1 MEKVIELPEIRRLK
15 RDTEN
20 KILEALNDF
29 RRLTDLSISTIEI
42 NTINI
47 NGEEM
52 AISVNAKVL
61 F

>member
-1 MEKVIELPEIRRLK
+1 MEKVIELPEIIRLK

-47 NGEEM
+47 NGETIE
-52 AISVNAKVL
+52 ISVNTKVV